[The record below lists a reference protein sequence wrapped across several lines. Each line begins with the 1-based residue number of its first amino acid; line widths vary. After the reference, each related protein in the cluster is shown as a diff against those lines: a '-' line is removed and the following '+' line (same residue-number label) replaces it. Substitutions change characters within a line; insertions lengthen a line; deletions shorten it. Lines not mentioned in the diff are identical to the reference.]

1 MTSMRNIFSL
11 PINPK
16 ADWKFT
22 QDNFIPFLKEN
33 KHLIYD
39 LYFTCRI
46 EPFGQDAMGDIFV
59 KDPTRGTT
67 INLRDEIKISPTA
80 SNKFNAILI
89 SDNSS
94 KNKLINDPNPIPKS
108 MDIKIFVV

>member
-1 MTSMRNIFSL
+1 MSKRVFSL

-59 KDPTRGTT
+59 KW
-67 INLRDEIKISPTA
+67 EI
-80 SNKFNAILI
+80 FL
-89 SDNSS
+89 
-94 KNKLINDPNPIPKS
+94 
-108 MDIKIFVV
+108 